1 MQASLSLLNI
11 SQQVLFQAC
20 LAVSLSL
27 ATMGIK
33 RRFDCCVNEG
43 CAVNDIDCCS
53 TISQQLCPG
62 MEMGDFVAV
71 LTYTINLFA
80 PLNFLGSVY
89 NAIVMAVVDLTNLSE
104 LLAEE
109 ADVVDAPDAMDLP
122 PINTIDKDSDI
133 AVEFDNI
140 FFNYP
145 TQPENSGLKGLSF
158 KMKKGTVTAV
168 VGPTGVS
175 TWSNIL
181 HI

>member
-1 MQASLSLLNI
+1 MNVQASLSTLNV
-11 SQQVLFQAC
+11 SQQILYQAC
-20 LAVSLSL
+20 LGTAL
-27 ATMGIK
+27 ARAIMGIK
-33 RRFDCCVNEG
+33 ERTDCCVSVG
-43 CAVNDIDCCS
+43 CGLGDLNCCATIGQS
-53 TISQQLCPG
+53 TCPG
-62 MEMGDFVAV
+62 MQMGDFVAV

-89 NAIVMAVVDLTNLSE
+89 NAVVMAIVDLTNLSE

-109 ADVVDAPDAMDLP
+109 ADVVDSDDAIEIP
-122 PINTIDKDSDI
+122 VRNNTDENI
-133 AVEFDNI
+133 AVEFDNV

-175 TWSNIL
+175 LLN
-181 HI
+181 